1 MAILNLF
8 FLVIKSEL
16 WCYFKYLG
24 IEKMLLTVEKIVCWN
39 CSAEIVQYFNEN
51 YKGKRGR
58 CPICGV
64 DFPLE

>member
-1 MAILNLF
+1 MDRI
-8 FLVIKSEL
+8 I
-16 WCYFKYLG
+16 
-24 IEKMLLTVEKIVCWN
+24 CWN
-39 CSAEIVQYFNEN
+39 CKGEISKYYNEG

>member
-1 MAILNLF
+1 MDRI
-8 FLVIKSEL
+8 I
-16 WCYFKYLG
+16 
-24 IEKMLLTVEKIVCWN
+24 CWN
-39 CSAEIVQYFNEN
+39 CKAEINRYYNEG